1 VKSRSLLQEPRWQ
14 IILRV
19 LHSRQT
25 RQ

>member
-1 VKSRSLLQEPRWQ
+1 VKSRGLLQEPRWQ